1 VPTKNVKL
9 VHSYICVESLALV
22 DCWKRS
28 VVATKLQRARIGDHI
43 GLRVWRRMRSSAIM
57 DLQVRMQTKKSP
69 TNFGCRRGINH
80 FWLLTM
86 PSPRQTIDHYY
97 EAPVETKRTW
107 IDQLPSSSLAPVD
120 AKDEGGWGLEIHAKA
135 SPQQ

>member
-22 DCWKRS
+22 DCWKRP
-28 VVATKLQRARIGDHI
+28 VVATKLQIARIGDHI

-57 DLQVRMQTKKSP
+57 DLQGADANKEVPNELRVPKRHQP
-69 TNFGCRRGINH
+69 

-107 IDQLPSSSLAPVD
+107 NDQLPFLQLGPC
-120 AKDEGGWGLEIHAKA
+120 
-135 SPQQ
+135 